1 MKTIFLSIVLMLS
14 LTAFGQDSISI
25 AKLQVTTAIEKIEK
39 LKMQINFLPVNPD
52 SISTKKGVIWIGKDN
67 SGKTVY
73 FLKVRAKN
81 YKIDSFDCN
90 LKMNG
95 EIYNIRTEGDSIKCY
110 GDKGVV
116 LFSIQ

>member
-1 MKTIFLSIVLMLS
+1 MKTIFLSIILMLS
-14 LTAFGQDSISI
+14 LSSFGQDSITI
-25 AKLQVTTAIEKIEK
+25 AKLQVTNAIEKVEK
-39 LKMQINFLPVNPD
+39 LKMKINFLPINPD

-67 SGKTVY
+67 SGKTTY
-73 FLKVRAKN
+73 YLKVGAKN

-90 LKMNG
+90 ITMNG

>member
-1 MKTIFLSIVLMLS
+1 MRTKLLIIALFLTISGL
-14 LTAFGQDSISI
+14 AQDKISV
-25 AKLQVTTAIEKIEK
+25 ARLEVKTAIEKVEK
-39 LKMQINFLPVNPD
+39 LKMGMNFASIIPD
-52 SISTKKGVIWIGKDN
+52 SLTTKKGVIWVGKDD
-67 SGKTVY
+67 STTVY
-73 FLKVRAKN
+73 YLKVGAKN

-95 EIYNIRTEGDSIKCY
+95 ETYNIRSEGDSIKCY